1 MSQRFRATNGHLL
14 GLAVLAAAFFYLV
27 EYPLWHTDIWAHAKY
42 GEAYLNHGFFKQ
54 EPLSQYT
61 DKDAPFAHVAW
72 LSQVLYFKLYQWGSS
87 FGGDSPAS
95 QLHHGA
101 EALRVFHF
109 LLLIARFTLIWLTFR
124 RFGGSSSWAAV
135 CLGLYI
141 LAVGIGSAIQRPQAF
156 GLFYMTLLLYALS
169 SPKFSRKWLVI
180 LPLMF
185 GLWANMHG
193 TFVVGLAVLGLH
205 TLGRAFERGFTDG
218 EVKKLVLVGALAF
231 LATMV
236 NPHGPMLYWHVAN
249 FSKHP
254 NLKTMTEWH
263 PMKFQAGG
271 GSHWPYIM
279 SLVLLGFI
287 WFLGR
292 RKVGAAGWLVAMPF
306 VLWPWWQERSLLWW
320 WAIAMWLLARL
331 GPGLGERFATL
342 PSFPEGEAR
351 RWKFVTAMAG
361 LAICVLV
368 LWVKPFE
375 PAVARVYNLSR
386 LSQGTPFAAALTL
399 AAPDQ
404 FPGSV
409 QTKLREEI
417 DRQFP
422 DGKFKGVIFASETQ
436 GDFLV
441 WALPQ
446 DVMPVTLFTHAHVFG
461 KQHWDD
467 CLDVKAGEPNSLDT
481 LKRLDAR
488 LLIVE
493 TDTHAALC
501 QIIRDSPDWAVVVDE
516 VPPPH
521 PAGEIRHEKFIAV
534 RK

>member
-1 MSQRFRATNGHLL
+1 MSHRFRLTNGHLL

-27 EYPLWHTDIWAHAKY
+27 DYPLWHTDIWAHAKY
-42 GEAYLNHGFFKQ
+42 GEAYLKLGFFDR
-54 EPLSQYT
+54 EPLSKFT
-61 DKDAPFAHVAW
+61 DQEAPFAHVAW
-72 LSQVLYFKLYQWGSS
+72 LSQVLYFKLYQWGAA

-95 QLHHGA
+95 QLQNGA
-101 EALRVFHF
+101 EALRLFHF
-109 LLLIARFTLIWLTFR
+109 LLLMARFTLVWLTFR
-124 RFGGSSSWAAV
+124 RFGGSSAWAAV

-169 SPKFSRKWLVI
+169 SPTLSRKWLVI
-180 LPLMF
+180 LPLTF

-205 TLGRAFERGFTDG
+205 TLGRAFERGFTDA
-218 EVKKLVLVGALAF
+218 EVKKLLLVGVLSF
-231 LATMV
+231 LATLV
-236 NPHGPMLYWHVAN
+236 NPHGPMLYWHIAN

-292 RKVGAAGWLVAMPF
+292 RKVGPAGYLVALPF

-342 PSFPEGEAR
+342 PSFPEGEPR
-351 RWKFVTAMAG
+351 RWKFAVVIGAMTCGIIYALKSFFVTYAQPMKV
-361 LAICVLV
+361 I
-368 LWVKPFE
+368 
-375 PAVARVYNLSR
+375 PAVSP
-386 LSQGTPFAAALTL
+386 GTPWQFALELT
-399 AAPDQ
+399 APRERYGDW
-404 FPGSV
+404 
-409 QTKLREEI
+409 LRPLRAESN
-417 DRQFP
+417 RQFWTG
-422 DGKFKGVIFASETQ
+422 DFKGVIFASETQ

-441 WALPQ
+441 WALPP
-446 DVMPVTLFTHAHVFG
+446 DMRVTLFTHAHVFG
-461 KQHWDD
+461 QQHWDD
-467 CLDVKAGEPNSLDT
+467 CLDVKAGEPNT
-481 LKRLDAR
+481 LEILKKLDAR

-493 TDTHAALC
+493 TDTHKALC
-501 QIIRDSPDWAVVVDE
+501 QIIRDSPEWVVVQDE

-521 PAGEIRHEKFIAV
+521 PAGEIRHERFIAI